1 MPKKLAVIGI
11 GNTLRRDDGIGVI
24 ILETLFDNYK
34 REAIDYLNFGI
45 FSSDLIYRLQNYD
58 LALIIDG
65 IAADLLPGELK
76 IFGLEDSTFT
86 KNNSAVS
93 THELNLKD
101 IFRLTRDL
109 GIKTK
114 IFVAGIQVQ
123 DVSFGESLSQ
133 PLKEKLLELTNQIDQ
148 FIGTVLNSRQN
159 CPLKKGHFSFVL
171 RTVPARRF

>member
-24 ILETLFDNYK
+24 ILESLHDKYKESLLKTEKERLFNNYK

-45 FSSDLIYRLQNYD
+45 SSLDLIYRLQDYD
-58 LALIIDG
+58 LALVIDG

-76 IFGLEDSTFT
+76 IFSLEDTT
-86 KNNSAVS
+86 VIKNNSAVS
-93 THELNLKD
+93 SHELNLKD
-101 IFRLTRDL
+101 IFILTRDF

-123 DVSFGESLSQ
+123 NVSFGESLSE
-133 PLKEKLLELTNQIDQ
+133 PLKENLVQITKQIDK
-148 FIGTVLNSRQN
+148 FIQERL
-159 CPLKKGHFSFVL
+159 L
-171 RTVPARRF
+171 